1 MSIELQQSNLL
12 QSSCQPFMFKDPVFM
27 EMATLTASLQGPLR
41 FILNNYLLAYVLG
54 KRGKHKN
61 AKSDLRASASV
72 LDAGFDLHHE
82 DDSPIIQ
89 MHPGG
94 QDLVSQLEIELTNH
108 LRSNFTQPITI
119 LDSNEEEDVLVL
131 KLPCLYPKSSK
142 NYFKK
147 FSKLRISKTKAWKEA
162 KKFRKDRKRTSHL
175 PELDN
180 KNYMIYIGEDDTPS
194 AIHLR
199 QALSEDAAFGQKA
212 CVALMAEEGGH
223 GWMKG
228 CAAEGK
234 MRYSLLMAALK
245 KTAALKASGYHRLQ
259 KIKVSKPQGSGKACY
274 INKHN
279 EPKSFQI
286 GQLLMREKV
295 QWKKKDSALEYF
307 KHLAV
312 KNLHQEFIPCIQTYF
327 DEIAGIL
334 RTHAKHFLVD
344 KALLD
349 ATAGSTEWPAKFDL
363 SINFVSQYL
372 SRLAN
377 HLDPA
382 SKFPALFTVCN
393 PLDFKTEWSGGELL
407 LTEPAFVV
415 DYVERDVVLL
425 AGATTWH
432 AVLPLTPAKG
442 SKQPIRVSL
451 AHFNNS

>member
-1 MSIELQQSNLL
+1 M
-12 QSSCQPFMFKDPVFM
+12 K
-27 EMATLTASLQGPLR
+27 MATLTTSLQGSLR
-41 FILNNYLLAYVLG
+41 FILNNHLLAYVLG
-54 KRGKHKN
+54 TRGRKKN
-61 AKSDLRASASV
+61 RKSDSKASTSV
-72 LDAGFDLHHE
+72 LDTNFDLHHHE

-108 LRSNFTQPITI
+108 LRSNFAQPIII
-119 LDSNEEEDVLVL
+119 LDSNKEEDILVL
-131 KLPCLYPKSSK
+131 KLPCLYPDSNKK
-142 NYFKK
+142 QFKK

-162 KKFRKDRKRTSHL
+162 KKFREDQKRTSHL
-175 PELDN
+175 PGLSN
-180 KNYMIYIGEDDTPS
+180 KNYMIYVGEDNTPS
-194 AIHLR
+194 ALHLR

-212 CVALMAEEGGH
+212 CVALMAKEGGH

-234 MRYSLLMAALK
+234 MRYSLLMAAVK

-259 KIKVSKPQGSGKACY
+259 KIKVSKPQGSGKAHY

-279 EPKSFQI
+279 KPKSFQI
-286 GQLLMREKV
+286 GQLLMREKIN
-295 QWKKKDSALEYF
+295 WKKQDSALEYF

-312 KNLHQEFIPCIQTYF
+312 KNSHQEFIPCIQTYF

-334 RTHAKHFLVD
+334 RTHVKHFLVD
-344 KALLD
+344 KTLLD
-349 ATAGSTEWPAKFDL
+349 TIASSSSEWPAKFDI
-363 SINFVSQYL
+363 SVNFVTQYL

-425 AGATTWH
+425 AGASTWH

-442 SKQPIRVSL
+442 SKQPVRASL